1 MNDTATRLR
10 PDAWNGSAPLTQ
22 ASYKIVAEA
31 EPDVLCRVLNHFA
44 QQFLTPQ
51 RVSVS
56 QQDSLLFIEVHQGQ
70 LSSHR
75 AGVIAAKLRG
85 LVSVYSVALEDA
97 DGSLKATCEQDQTFE
112 SLAG

>member
-1 MNDTATRLR
+1 MNDITPNSR
-10 PDAWNGSAPLTQ
+10 PDAWNGNAAHTHVN
-22 ASYKIVAEA
+22 YRIVAEA

-51 RVSVS
+51 RVSVT

-70 LSSHR
+70 LSAHR

-85 LVSVYSVALEDA
+85 LVSVCSVALEDLA
-97 DGSLKATCEQDQTFE
+97 QPHAEVFE
-112 SLAG
+112 GRHALQIMAG